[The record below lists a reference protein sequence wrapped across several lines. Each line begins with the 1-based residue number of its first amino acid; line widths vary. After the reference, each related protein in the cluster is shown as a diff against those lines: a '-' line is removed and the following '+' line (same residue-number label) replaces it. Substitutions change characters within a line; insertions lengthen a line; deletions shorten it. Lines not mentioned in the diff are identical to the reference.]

1 MNRTEIRYLNQIA
14 FKLCPEYDVIKRVL
28 STTLI
33 DSTEHIQG
41 CLMTY
46 DGACD
51 RNMESHD
58 GVVSLCRMIIWSYRY
73 DPTTW
78 AKECKTG
85 YYFGKISH
93 ENKA

>member
-1 MNRTEIRYLNQIA
+1 MLKLIEI
-14 FKLCPEYDVIKRVL
+14 KLKYDVVL
-28 STTLI
+28 SMTLK

-51 RNMESHD
+51 GNMESHD
-58 GVVSLCRMIIWSYRY
+58 GVVRLCRMRIWSNRY

-78 AKECKTG
+78 AKESKTG
-85 YYFGKISH
+85 YYFGQISH

>member
-1 MNRTEIRYLNQIA
+1 MFAIL
-14 FKLCPEYDVIKRVL
+14 VL
-28 STTLI
+28 STTLN

-51 RNMESHD
+51 GNMESHD
-58 GVVSLCRMIIWSYRY
+58 GVVRLCRMRIWSNRY

-78 AKECKTG
+78 AKESKTG
-85 YYFGKISH
+85 YYFGQISH

>member
-1 MNRTEIRYLNQIA
+1 MSNKTH
-14 FKLCPEYDVIKRVL
+14 
-28 STTLI
+28 S
-33 DSTEHIQG
+33 G

-51 RNMESHD
+51 GNIESHD
-58 GVVSLCRMIIWSYRY
+58 GVVRLCRMRIWSNLY

-78 AKECKTG
+78 AKESKTE
-85 YYFGKISH
+85 YYFGQIFH